1 MTVFSSHAARHLL
14 SSTRRIDGCGLKAC
28 FGIALAVAF
37 QAKLGA
43 VELPPKWET
52 LRPVLEERCYDCHGD
67 GTNKGGVDLKRLE
80 KDPAM
85 VAEYPLWE
93 KVQEVVSEGKMPPKK
108 SDPLTPEEKA
118 KFLNWVGKSLDYVAN
133 ENSGDPGPVT
143 MRRLTNAEYDYT
155 IRDLTGHDFSLAKDF
170 QADGGGGEGFSNTG
184 DVLFV
189 SPQQLEK
196 YMAAARKLAERAS
209 IMPGTGV
216 VFHDQ
221 RVGLRG
227 PDQMKAQAE
236 QSLYVWYQHKAEPY
250 LPKDDDNLREADYM
264 LACWKFKYHDLTG
277 VASLEQVAKE
287 MNLNAAFLQ
296 NWWNLLNKPE
306 PKSRFLD
313 LTRVPWRELPG
324 PDAAAPKTVPPA
336 VLATLET
343 VEEQRHSWFSKKR
356 KDGSGVQRQ
365 QQDADG
371 LRPYGLRLDVSGHK
385 VVHLC
390 IGDDGDGNK
399 GDIALVSEMNVM
411 LGNKSYLRY
420 PDFLRNRLKADQDAL
435 QKLKAQP
442 APPQATTV
450 ASVIPS
456 KAPTPAKPAV
466 PALLTAE
473 QLQKRIA
480 ETQSVL
486 ALFGKHPT
494 AGSPVTPDMLAVS
507 APRVITLPLP
517 ENAKFFNASIRLD
530 LKAPDA
536 DFATI
541 QWKLTCDTPPDVTKI
556 MPGFLT
562 VWKRQTEA
570 HRHTMRDFDVMKS
583 AFPDLYER
591 RLEEVA
597 RNYLRGTHPGFGVYY
612 FSDEQL
618 LSLLSPAE
626 KKELENMKTDWGYVG
641 PSKLQDKY
649 VAEWDRLLLGHLHDF
664 ASRAWRRALTAG
676 EAKQIDD
683 LYAAGRAKELDRE
696 SAGREVLMRVLVSP
710 NFIFKAETLPAL
722 AAVDSKPQGDL
733 PLSAWELASRLS
745 YFLWASMP
753 DQALRQAAADG
764 SLLKPEVRAA
774 QVKRMLADPKANAL
788 AKEYVGQWLGFEEF
802 ASHSGVDLK
811 KYPEFTPE
819 LRGDFYRETLS
830 FFSHL
835 IREDRPV
842 QDILGAKYTFLNPRL
857 AKYYGIPGVTGSDDE
872 FKQVDVSAYH
882 RGGVLGMGSVLTK
895 TSRPNRT
902 SPVLRGNWLL
912 LAVLGTP
919 VPPPPNNVP
928 KLEEG
933 GAKPTTMRE
942 MLQKHRADTA
952 CSVCHAK
959 IDPLGFALEDF
970 DPIGRFRTQDDTGA
984 KVDDS
989 AELNGGVHF
998 NGLEGLREFLKSRDS
1013 QFTAQLSRKM
1023 LGYALGR
1030 QVLPTDKA
1038 LIAQM
1043 QQAMKANGGKISAA
1057 VLTIV
1062 NSRQFLNR
1070 RSETAVAN
1078 NP

>member
-1 MTVFSSHAARHLL
+1 VHPL
-14 SSTRRIDGCGLKAC
+14 
-28 FGIALAVAF
+28 
-37 QAKLGA
+37 
-43 VELPPKWET
+43 
-52 LRPVLEERCYDCHGD
+52 LEERCYDCHGD

-80 KDPAM
+80 NDPAIA
-85 VAEYPLWE
+85 AEYPLWE

-108 SDPLTPEEKA
+108 SDPLTAAEKT
-118 KFLNWVGKSLDYVAN
+118 KFLNWVGKSLDYAAN

-143 MRRLTNAEYDYT
+143 MRRLTNAEYDNT
-155 IRDLTGHDFSLAKDF
+155 IRDLTGRDFNLAKDF

-196 YMAAARKLAERAS
+196 YMAAARKLADQAS

-221 RVGLRG
+221 RVGMRG

-236 QSLYVWYQHKAEPY
+236 QALYVWYQHKSEPY
-250 LPKDDDNLREADYM
+250 LPKDDDDLREADYM
-264 LACWKFKYHDLTG
+264 LACWKWKYHEQTG
-277 VASLEQVAKE
+277 VTSLDQVAKE
-287 MNLNAAFLQ
+287 MKLSPAFLQ

-313 LTRVPWRELPG
+313 LTRVPWRDLPG
-324 PDAAAPKTVPPA
+324 PDAATPKTVPPA
-336 VLATLET
+336 VLSSLKSIED
-343 VEEQRHSWFSKKR
+343 QRHSWFAKKR

-371 LRPYGLRLDVSGHK
+371 LRSYGLKLDVSGHK

-399 GDIALVSEMNVM
+399 GDIALVSEMYAVIGKNYI
-411 LGNKSYLRY
+411 KY
-420 PDFLRNRLKADQDAL
+420 PDFLRKRLKADQETL
-435 QKLKAQP
+435 QKLKGQ
-442 APPQATTV
+442 QASG
-450 ASVIPS
+450 A
-456 KAPTPAKPAV
+456 
-466 PALLTAE
+466 PALTREDLE
-473 QLQKRIA
+473 KRIA
-480 ETQSVL
+480 EAQTVL
-486 ALFGKHPT
+486 ALFGKHPSS
-494 AGSPVTPDMLAVS
+494 GSPVTPDTLAVA
-507 APRVITLPLP
+507 APRIITLPLP
-517 ENAKFFNASIRLD
+517 DKTNLFTASVRLD

-536 DFATI
+536 EFATL

-556 MPGFLT
+556 MPGVLT

-570 HRHTMRDFDVMKS
+570 HHKTMHDFDVMKS

-597 RNYLRGTHPGFGVYY
+597 RNYLRGPHPGIGVYY

-641 PSKLQDKY
+641 PSKLQAKY
-649 VAEWDRLLLGHLHDF
+649 VAEWDKLLLDHLHHF
-664 ASRAWRRALTAG
+664 ASRAWRRPLTSDETA
-676 EAKQIDD
+676 QIDA

-696 SAGREVLMRVLVSP
+696 SSGREVLMRVLVSP
-710 NFIFKAETLPAL
+710 NFLFKAETLPAL
-722 AAVDSKPQGDL
+722 AAGGPRPAGDL

-753 DQALRQAAADG
+753 DQSLRQAAADG

-774 QVKRMLADPKANAL
+774 QVKRMLADPKAEAL
-788 AKEYVGQWLGFEEF
+788 AKEYIGQWLGFEEF

-819 LRGDFYRETLS
+819 LRNDFYLETLT

-857 AKYYGIPGVTGSDDE
+857 ATYYGVPGVTGSDDE
-872 FKQVDVSAYH
+872 FRQVDVSAYH

-928 KLEEG
+928 KLPEG
-933 GAKPTTMRE
+933 GVKPATMRE

-970 DPIGRFRTQDDTGA
+970 DAIGRFRTQDDTGA
-984 KVDDS
+984 KIDDS
-989 AELNGGVHF
+989 AEFVGGVRF
-998 NGLEGLREFLKSRDS
+998 NGLEGLRQFLKTRDS
-1013 QFTAQLSRKM
+1013 QFTSQLSRKL

-1043 QQAMKANGGKISAA
+1043 QQAMKAHGGTMSAA
-1057 VLTIV
+1057 ILTVV

-1070 RSETAVAN
+1070 RNEGAVAN